1 MQHLEALS
9 GAVGA
14 AGVDGKQWRC
24 HQVHAKPEEGDG
36 MQGPH
41 VSQCERRAKAVA
53 QKGGGLVR
61 RPSGLGYIQRKIQI
75 VLDFKFKLDFGIWQ
89 DTRNLYKDI

>member
-53 QKGGGLVR
+53 QKGGGL
-61 RPSGLGYIQRKIQI
+61 GYIQRKIQI
-75 VLDFKFKLDFGIWQ
+75 VLDFKFKLYFGIWQ
-89 DTRNLYKDI
+89 DTRNVYKHI

>member
-1 MQHLEALS
+1 MQQLEALS

-53 QKGGGLVR
+53 QKGGGL
-61 RPSGLGYIQRKIQI
+61 GYIQRKIQI